1 MGIRIPMRNG
11 LIAALALALAGCVG
25 TGLGGGGTHALAVAG
40 GAVTV
45 TGPQGYCVD
54 RSASRDSA
62 SGAFVLL
69 GSCASL
75 TGSRAAGQPQ
85 RPAILTASVGPP
97 SAEGTDV
104 AAALPALAEFF
115 QSTAGRA
122 ALSRTGEAGSVAVDR
137 VSISD
142 GVLYLH
148 LSDRALAS
156 GQAVEAGYWRAL
168 TAIRGRIVTLAVL
181 SPVSGPLGAAEQRAA
196 LDQFVAR
203 MRAANPAAVAVAA
216 QG

>member
-1 MGIRIPMRNG
+1 MRNG

-25 TGLGGGGTHALAVAG
+25 TGLGGGTRALAVAG

-85 RPAILTASVGPP
+85 RPAILTASVGPL

-104 AAALPALAEFF
+104 AAALPAMAEFF
-115 QSTAGRA
+115 QSSAGRA
-122 ALSRTGEAGSVAVDR
+122 ALSRAGAADTVAVDQI
-137 VSISD
+137 STSD

-148 LSDRALAS
+148 LSDQALAS

-168 TAIRGRIVTLAVL
+168 TGIRGRIVTLAVL
-181 SPVSGPLGAAEQRAA
+181 SPTRGPLGVSEQRAV

-203 MRAANPAAVAVAA
+203 MRAANPATVAVAA